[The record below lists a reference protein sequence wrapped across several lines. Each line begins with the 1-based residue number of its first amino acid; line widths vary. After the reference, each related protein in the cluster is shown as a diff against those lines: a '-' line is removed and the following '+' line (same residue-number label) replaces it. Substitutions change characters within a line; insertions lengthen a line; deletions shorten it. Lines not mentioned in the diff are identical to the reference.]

1 MGILAW
7 RKAPH
12 AGDTVVHAWR
22 QLLGVL
28 SITNELDLSGRS
40 GPAFPFTFCLIWRVQ
55 CVDTPIR
62 QLRRPTLPR
71 GGGPCTAKLDFS
83 LVGRRKRW

>member
-22 QLLGVL
+22 QVLGFL
-28 SITNELDLSGRS
+28 SISN
-40 GPAFPFTFCLIWRVQ
+40 
-55 CVDTPIR
+55 
-62 QLRRPTLPR
+62 
-71 GGGPCTAKLDFS
+71 
-83 LVGRRKRW
+83 